1 MRSHFFPAFLWTWST
16 NKRKKITA
24 VSFDLYGPFAQS
36 ITYIDDSFNANK
48 KVRQQKIKKYSLL
61 YYIIVELLTWNII
74 ESLSMVI

>member
-61 YYIIVELLTWNII
+61 Y
-74 ESLSMVI
+74 S

>member
-1 MRSHFFPAFLWTWST
+1 MDFAFAPRST